1 MPERPQLNRELILSD
16 EQQQRDDLRTPPPEV
31 FDLPETILQ
40 FGTGAFL
47 RGFTDVFVDRANRKA
62 LETGEG
68 GGRVVIVGST
78 GSPRVDRLNEQDGL
92 YTLSVQGLDD
102 GEAVQRRQ
110 VIAAVSRAI
119 SSVTDWG
126 DVLALAERDALELI
140 VSNTTEVGITFNED
154 DADAEDP
161 LDLDPPE
168 SFPGKL
174 TAFLYRRAETFDYDE
189 DAGVVIL
196 PCELV
201 EDNGDELR
209 DLVFRLAER
218 WDLPDRFA
226 EWLRA
231 NCPFPNT
238 LVDRIVPGTPEGE
251 KRAAHDDALGYED
264 DLLIEAETYRLW
276 AIEGDDAL
284 RERLPFA
291 EEDFAEADGGAEG
304 IVVTPHIE
312 PFRQRK
318 VRILNGAHTTCV
330 PAAYLCG
337 NETIYEAMQDELA
350 SGFIETVMRSEIVPS
365 LDVDS
370 ASAERFADAVL
381 ERFRNPY
388 LEHRLLDITL
398 HHTTKIEARVVP
410 TIRRYYEKH
419 DEPPSSVALGFACYL
434 LLVRESEGGERFTI
448 KDDHADFFAGL
459 WDGLD
464 EDRADSIKA
473 VADVACEAERFWGN
487 ALDEIAPGFS
497 DEVMRHLQRL
507 VADGPREAIEAHLSA
522 GARVSAGGME

>member
-16 EQQQRDDLRTPPPEV
+16 EQQRRDDLRIPPPEV

-47 RGFTDVFVDRANRKA
+47 RGFADFFVDRANRQA

-78 GSPRVDRLNEQDGL
+78 GSPRVDLLNDQDGL
-92 YTLSVQGLDD
+92 YTLSVQGLSE

-119 SSVTDWG
+119 SSVTDWS

-189 DAGVVIL
+189 DAGVVVL

-209 DLVFRLAER
+209 GLVLQLAER
-218 WDLPDRFA
+218 WDFGDRFA

-251 KRAAHDDALGYED
+251 KRAAHDEALGYDD

-276 AIEGDDAL
+276 AVEGDDAL
-284 RERLPFA
+284 RQRLPFA

-304 IVVTPHIE
+304 IVVTPDIE

-318 VRILNGAHTTCV
+318 VRILNGAHTSGV

-337 NETIYEAMQDELA
+337 NGTIYEAMQDEPA
-350 SGFIETVMRSEIVPS
+350 SGFFETVMRNEIVPS

-370 ASAERFADAVL
+370 DSAERFAGAVL
-381 ERFRNPY
+381 DRFRNPY

-398 HHTTKIEARVVP
+398 HHTTKIKTRVVP
-410 TIRRYYEKH
+410 TIRRYHQKTGEV
-419 DEPPSSVALGFACYL
+419 PASVALGVACYL
-434 LLVRESEGGERFTI
+434 LLARESEGGERFTI
-448 KDDHADFFAGL
+448 EDEHADFFAGL

-464 EDRADSIKA
+464 EDRARSIKA
-473 VADVACEAERFWGN
+473 VADVACEAERFWG
-487 ALDEIAPGFS
+487 ASLDELAPGFS
-497 DEVMRHLQRL
+497 EEVARHLQRL
-507 VADGPREAIEAHLSA
+507 VSDGPRETIEAHLRTEKPA
-522 GARVSAGGME
+522 AQRA